1 MKHLDYSIQ
10 AAARDVLSQLPGS
23 KFVSYHSDM
32 ETPERAYSVVILR
45 VGKTDIEL
53 RIKEIES
60 QEEWISDTT
69 ATTANVVRFEDVRP
83 PAGKRDE
90 AGNYVPNKFI
100 SYPVESVVKGVS
112 IINEITAFKKDNEES
127 CMLTVT
133 RGYIIETDKG
143 FVAIDKTE
151 PFGEVWTITTGTTEL
166 YCPDCCESEGDSPE
180 FTTRVEVVRI
190 A

>member
-1 MKHLDYSIQ
+1 MKHLDYSIH
-10 AAARDVLSQLPGS
+10 AAEKDILSRLPGS

-45 VGKTDIEL
+45 VGNMDIEL

-60 QEEWISDTT
+60 PEEWIADTT
-69 ATTANVVRFEDVRP
+69 TTTANGVRLEEVQS

-90 AGNYVPNKFI
+90 SGNYVPNKFI
-100 SYPVESVVKGVS
+100 SYPVESIVKGVS
-112 IINEITAFKKDNEES
+112 IINEITTFEKDNEES
-127 CMLTVT
+127 CVLTTT

-151 PFGEVWTITTGTTEL
+151 SFGEVWTIITGTTEL
-166 YCPDCCESEGDSPE
+166 YYPDCRESEDEAPE
-180 FTTRVEVVRI
+180 FTTRVEVVKI